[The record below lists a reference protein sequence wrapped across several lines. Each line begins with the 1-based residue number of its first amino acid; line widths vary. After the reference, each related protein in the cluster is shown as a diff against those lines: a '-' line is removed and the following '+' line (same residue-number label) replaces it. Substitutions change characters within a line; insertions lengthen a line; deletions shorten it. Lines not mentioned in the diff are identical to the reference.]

1 MNISKFCVEL
11 HNTTSNDYRTHFFVP
26 TIELELEYNRGNE
39 LFGTCDT
46 TTFYDK
52 STGDDIITVP
62 SNLKDVS
69 TWDKWEKSLRKYKIS
84 QHSPVYRI
92 FKAIFDGKL
101 IARKDF
107 GEEYGERYTCDW
119 LKGYEIV

>member
-1 MNISKFCVEL
+1 MNTNKFCVEL

-26 TIELELEYNRGNE
+26 TLELELEFSRQFLGKRD
-39 LFGTCDT
+39 L

-52 STGDDIITVP
+52 STGDAIITVP

-69 TWDKWEKSLRKYKIS
+69 TWDKWEKGLRKYKIS

-92 FKAIFDGKL
+92 IKAIFDGKL

-119 LKGYEIV
+119 LKGYELI

>member
-1 MNISKFCVEL
+1 MNTSKFCVEL

-39 LFGTCDT
+39 LFGTRDT

-52 STGDDIITVP
+52 STGDAIITVP
-62 SNLKDVS
+62 SNFKDVS
-69 TWDKWEKSLRKYKIS
+69 TWDKWEKGLRNLKIS

-92 FKAIFDGKL
+92 IKAIFDGKL

-107 GEEYGERYTCDW
+107 GEEYGERYTCDR
-119 LKGYEIV
+119 LNGYELI

>member
-1 MNISKFCVEL
+1 MNTRKFCVEL
-11 HNTTSNDYRTHFFVP
+11 HNTASNDYRTHFFVP

-52 STGDDIITVP
+52 STGDEIITVP
-62 SNLKDVS
+62 SNFKDVS
-69 TWDKWEKSLRKYKIS
+69 RWDKWEKGLRNDKS
-84 QHSPVYRI
+84 AQHSPVYRI
-92 FKAIFDGKL
+92 IKAIFDGNL

-107 GEEYGERYTCDW
+107 GEEYGERYTCDL
-119 LKGYEIV
+119 LKGYELI

>member
-1 MNISKFCVEL
+1 M
-11 HNTTSNDYRTHFFVP
+11 
-26 TIELELEYNRGNE
+26 
-39 LFGTCDT
+39 

-52 STGDDIITVP
+52 STGDAIITVP

-69 TWDKWEKSLRKYKIS
+69 TLDKWEKNLRKYKIS

-92 FKAIFDGKL
+92 IKAIFDGKL

-107 GEEYGERYTCDW
+107 GEEYGERYTCDR
-119 LKGYEIV
+119 LKGYELG